1 MDSSYIGVLL
11 SMSVAVTVA
20 SPPNVWKLPH
30 LCASLLDR
38 LGPLLSLQKQKRNVT
53 AQLVYPWANNACIPS
68 GCRPT
73 HQSSSLR
80 LLALSLHR

>member
-11 SMSVAVTVA
+11 CVKVAVTFA
-20 SPPNVWKLPH
+20 SPPNVWKLHH

-53 AQLVYPWANNACIPS
+53 AQLVHCGKTMHVTPQDAGPLI
-68 GCRPT
+68 RDR
-73 HQSSSLR
+73 H
-80 LLALSLHR
+80 